1 MLYTWPWSRFELTT
15 SVVIGT
21 DCIGSCKSIRSRSR
35 QPQFKSCYS
44 TKLDLYVFTSTY
56 IYVFTSTSIYVF
68 TSTYI
73 YVFTSTSI
81 YVFTSTYIYVVIIS
95 FIYVFTS
102 TYIYVF
108 TSTYIYVFT
117 STYIYVFTSTYIYV
131 FTSTYIY
138 IIIISS
144 DSKGHVR
151 KCNELV
157 SVVVVVRK
165 LLHFKLFSE
174 INETIRTKL
183 IRNAHWMIFKKVYV
197 FFVDRKHTKETIGS
211 NVSKM
216 VFSVLYVEHLFFNLS
231 W

>member
-56 IYVFTSTSIYVF
+56 IYVFTSTS
-68 TSTYI
+68 
-73 YVFTSTSI
+73 
-81 YVFTSTYIYVVIIS
+81 
-95 FIYVFTS
+95 
-102 TYIYVF
+102 
-108 TSTYIYVFT
+108 
-117 STYIYVFTSTYIYV
+117 IYVFTSTYIYV